1 MEGLWILRYRRQ
13 LASCVCAASLQETSR
28 RLQELQVLSEE
39 ECRCL
44 QELGSLPQRAEA
56 LLDTLAGKG
65 KSCLQELQSCIENS
79 HFHLYLRMR
88 NYDSVVRKHLDSV
101 GIAGQHPLLAQ
112 LGSVLLVEGLTDAQ
126 LQEHDIVQLE
136 LGQGGRGTPK
146 RLPLEKL
153 LTPLSRVSLP
163 PRITLTLGLA
173 GAGKSTLV
181 RLFVERW
188 ARGELCPG
196 ITCVLALSFWEMN
209 VYDRLS
215 AERLARLACPRRPV
229 PPAGVLLILDGL
241 DELRAPL
248 DFSDSV
254 ACTDPLRELP
264 PECLI
269 TNILRGNLLPEVCV
283 WVTSRPGA
291 AARIPGG
298 LVDRMTEIPGLGTD
312 EVRGLLEQLLPDANG
327 SAELVWKHLQ
337 CHRSLQALCSV
348 PALCRIMG
356 VSLGFLLR
364 AHEPPHPPLP
374 KTLSGIFSW
383 YLKAQLGDREGAE
396 QPGSV
401 RRALGSL
408 GRLAFQGLLRRR
420 TFFYE
425 PDLKSCGIDTP
436 LSPGSLCA
444 RLLLHQDAPS
454 CPAFCFPHLSLQ
466 EFLAAIH
473 YHSAAKRAIFDLFA
487 DGGMSW
493 PKLGF
498 LNHYKSAV
506 QRTVQPDSAQLPV
519 FLRFLSGLLS
529 PQVSRLLAGWLPGK
543 EEPGAHRGPAADYL
557 QSLLSAERTVSCGA
571 VNLVCCLQ
579 ELGHTE
585 LTSWVEEAQRSRT
598 LGGRLSPLACCA
610 LAYLLR
616 ASPSCAQETD
626 LSQCLSYNLVQS
638 LLPQLQYCTNLRME
652 NNHFQDAV
660 MELLASV
667 LRAKDCAIQRISLA
681 ENLLGNRGAKALGRA
696 LMVNRTLVALDLH
709 GNAIGPSGAKALA
722 EALRNNQVLLRLNL
736 QNNQIKGQGAQ
747 FLAQAL
753 LVNRKLKA
761 LNLQKNNTGPEGAVS
776 LAGCLKHNKVLQE
789 LWLSSNGLGDRGA
802 AALAEALITNSSLTT
817 LDLQSNSISN
827 QGLSSLTRGLSC
839 NRGLKHLN
847 LRENS
852 VSIEGARALAE
863 ALRRNR
869 TLTHLD
875 LTANLLHDEGIEA
888 LAGALRENQ
897 TVESLHLQWNFLRV
911 GSARALADALRVNQS
926 LRCLDL
932 QENTLG
938 DEGMAALSDALREN
952 SALSALYLQGAAI
965 GPAGAQSL
973 AEALMVN
980 TTLTTLDL
988 RGNSVGL
995 LGAKALASALRV
1007 NTSLQ
1012 TLNLQENSIG
1022 LDGAICLANAV
1033 SGNRSLTFLSLQ
1045 GNRIGH
1051 SGAKVISDTIKT
1063 AAPSCTVD
1071 I

>member
-13 LASCVCAASLQETSR
+13 LASCVCAASLQETSL
-28 RLQELQVLSEE
+28 RLQELHVLSEK

-79 HFHLYLRMR
+79 HSHLYLRMR
-88 NYDSVVRKHLDSV
+88 NYDPVVRKHLDSV

-506 QRTVQPDSAQLPV
+506 QRTVQPDSAQLPI

-585 LTSWVEEAQRSRT
+585 LTGWVEEAQRSRT

-638 LLPQLQYCTNLRME
+638 LLPQLQYCTNLR
-652 NNHFQDAV
+652 
-660 MELLASV
+660 
-667 LRAKDCAIQRISLA
+667 
-681 ENLLGNRGAKALGRA
+681 
-696 LMVNRTLVALDLH
+696 
-709 GNAIGPSGAKALA
+709 
-722 EALRNNQVLLRLNL
+722 
-736 QNNQIKGQGAQ
+736 
-747 FLAQAL
+747 
-753 LVNRKLKA
+753 
-761 LNLQKNNTGPEGAVS
+761 
-776 LAGCLKHNKVLQE
+776 
-789 LWLSSNGLGDRGA
+789 LSSNGLGDRGA